1 MIVTP
6 TIVILTIKL
15 CICNRNTIL
24 LYYLRKEQYYFSQ
37 HSSSHLRRGQ
47 RTSPL
52 PTFLPSTCQSTILR
66 RKYHSATIQVQK
78 TASAHPWT
86 TKFSPTEPATSNNL
100 YGNKESRTSFRKKQ
114 EQLQKKA
121 GAASEKSRS
130 SFRRKQEQL
139 QKKAG
144 AASEESRSSFSTRCC
159 DLHLQSDAARSCP
172 NRQA

>member
-66 RKYHSATIQVQK
+66 RKYHFATIQVQK

-114 EQLQKKA
+114 V
-121 GAASEKSRS
+121 
-130 SFRRKQEQL
+130 QL

-144 AASEESRSSFSTRCC
+144 AASEESRSSLSTRCC
-159 DLHLQSDAARSCP
+159 DLHLQSDAARSYP